1 MAISLDARTAHLVA
15 LDQRFVWH
23 PFTQQS
29 MWVTEEPLVIERGEG
44 CWLVTTDGRRFLD
57 GNSSLWVNLWGHD
70 RPELLAALH
79 TQIDALPHATFLGLT
94 NPPAIE
100 LAERLVSLSPHGLTR
115 VFFSENGAAAVE
127 VALKLAYAY
136 WRHRG
141 EQERRLFVCLDNAY
155 HGDTLGAVSVGGF
168 DAFHSLYRDLL
179 FETRRLPSP
188 YCYRCPLD
196 RAYPECGL
204 ACANVLDDIL
214 AAEGGRIAAVVT
226 EPGVQAA
233 AGMITAPEGHLH
245 RLRQICDRHG
255 VLLIVD
261 EVATGFG
268 RTGGAFACQ
277 LEGVRPDLMAVGKAL
292 TGGYT
297 AMSATLA
304 SQEVYE
310 AFLGA
315 PEEGR
320 TFYHGHSY
328 SGNPLAAA
336 VAVANLDLFVAEDLP
351 AVVRR
356 KAGVLAE
363 AIATLPDLPHVGD
376 VRQRG
381 LMCGIELVA
390 DRASRAP
397 FPAAWL
403 VGKRV
408 CDALRDDGIVLRPLG
423 DVVVLMPA
431 PAMEDE
437 DLRFLV
443 AATGRAIGEVTRD
456 LAERGATVAVRTGQ

>member
-1 MAISLDARTAHLVA
+1 M
-15 LDQRFVWH
+15 
-23 PFTQQS
+23 
-29 MWVTEEPLVIERGEG
+29 
-44 CWLVTTDGRRFLD
+44 
-57 GNSSLWVNLWGHD
+57 WVNLWGHN

-79 TQIDALPHATFLGLT
+79 AQVDALPHATFLGLT

-100 LAERLVSLSPHGLTR
+100 LAERLVRLAPDGLTR

-127 VALKLAYAY
+127 VAVKMAYAY

-141 EQERRLFVCLDNAY
+141 ERGRRLFVSLDNAY

-168 DAFHSLYRDLL
+168 DAFHALYRELL
-179 FETRRLPSP
+179 FETRRIPSP
-188 YCYRCPLD
+188 YCYRCPLG
-196 RAYPECGL
+196 RSYPGCGL
-204 ACANVLDDIL
+204 ACADVLDEVL
-214 AAEGGRIAAVVT
+214 AAEAETVAAVIT
-226 EPGVQAA
+226 EPLVQGA
-233 AGMITAPEGHLH
+233 AGMITAPDGHLR
-245 RLRQICDRHG
+245 RLREVCDRHG

-268 RTGGAFACQ
+268 RTGATFASQ

-304 SQEVYE
+304 TEEVYR

-320 TFYHGHSY
+320 TFFHGHSY

-336 VAVANLDLFVAEDLP
+336 VAGANLDLFVAEDLP

-363 AIATLPDLPHVGD
+363 ALTALQGLDHVGD
-376 VRQRG
+376 IRQRG

-390 DRASRAP
+390 DRGTKAP
-397 FPAAWL
+397 FPPAWL
-403 VGKRV
+403 AGKRI
-408 CDALRDDGIVLRPLG
+408 CDALRDDGIILRPLG
-423 DVVVLMPA
+423 DVVVLLPA
-431 PAMEDE
+431 PAMEDD

-443 AATGRAIGEVTRD
+443 AATGKAIERVTRE
-456 LAERGATVAVRTGQ
+456 LAKSGGGLSETSAESELVQRERQ